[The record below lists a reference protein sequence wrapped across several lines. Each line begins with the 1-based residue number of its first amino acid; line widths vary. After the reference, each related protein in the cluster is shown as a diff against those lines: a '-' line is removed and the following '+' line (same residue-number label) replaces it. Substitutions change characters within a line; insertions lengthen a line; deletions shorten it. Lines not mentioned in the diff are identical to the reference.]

1 MARYAVIDVG
11 TNSVKLHIGERRA
24 DGHWLRVADRG
35 VVTRLGEGL
44 PPGGG
49 LLSPAASERTLR
61 ALADLAAEAQRAG
74 VQAVAAVG
82 TMALRTAS
90 NGAGFV
96 AEVERQTQLRIEVLS
111 GEEESRLACL
121 AVASGL
127 GLAPG
132 TIVIFDTGGG
142 STQFTFARGAAVL
155 NRLSVSVGAVR
166 VMEAHRLEGAVTRAN
181 LQQALDAVAAELAC
195 LDGLDRPEVLVG
207 MGGGVVTLAAVM
219 FGLTHYDPDRIQ
231 GAVLPRAEVWR
242 QIELYRSR
250 PTELRRQIPGLQPQ
264 RAEVI
269 LAGACIIWTILKKLR
284 KTSLTVSD
292 RGLRHG
298 VLVDRFGTYT
308 GRQK

>member
-1 MARYAVIDVG
+1 
-11 TNSVKLHIGERRA
+11 
-24 DGHWLRVADRG
+24 
-35 VVTRLGEGL
+35 
-44 PPGGG
+44 
-49 LLSPAASERTLR
+49 
-61 ALADLAAEAQRAG
+61 
-74 VQAVAAVG
+74 VAAVG

-132 TIVIFDTGGG
+132 TTVIFDTGGG

-219 FGLTHYDPDRIQ
+219 FELTHYDPDRIQ